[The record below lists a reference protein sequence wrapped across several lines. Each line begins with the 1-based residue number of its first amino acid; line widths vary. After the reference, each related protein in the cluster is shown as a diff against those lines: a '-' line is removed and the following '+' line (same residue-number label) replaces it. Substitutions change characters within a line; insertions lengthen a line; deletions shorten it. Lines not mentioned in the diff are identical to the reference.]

1 MLRVENLILK
11 KGDREILKK
20 INLEIEAGEVHAV
33 LGRNG
38 TGKTTLAY
46 TLMGCNGY
54 QSNEGKIIFEGNDI
68 TYLPI
73 WQRAKLGITLAWQ
86 GPVCFEGLTVKEY
99 LKCGDQNVD
108 VNSLLSIVGLSPD
121 CSERMVDDELS
132 GGERKR
138 VELASVIAMHP
149 KLAILDE
156 IDSGIDI
163 ISLPFIGKTIRKM
176 KEDGITVLLITHNE
190 DTLDIGDRI
199 SLICAGEIVKTA
211 KPEAAKE
218 YFKKHCKECSHPY
231 QVDREELKNGFKRI

>member
-11 KGDREILKK
+11 KGDREILKG
-20 INLEIEAGEVHAV
+20 INLEIEQGEVHAI

-46 TLMGCNGY
+46 ALMGCSGY
-54 QSNEGKIIFEGNDI
+54 QPNGGKIIFEGEDI
-68 TYLPI
+68 TNLSI

-86 GPVCFEGLTVKEY
+86 APVRFEGLTVKEY
-99 LKCGDQNVD
+99 LKCSNKNVD
-108 VNSLLSIVGLSPD
+108 VDAVLSIVGLPHD
-121 CSERMVDDELS
+121 CSERMVDDKLS

-138 VELASVIAMHP
+138 IELASVIAMHP
-149 KLAILDE
+149 KLVILDE

-176 KEDGITVLLITHNE
+176 KDEGITIFLITHNE
-190 DTLDIGDRI
+190 DVLDIGDRI

-218 YFKKHCKECSHPY
+218 YFRKHCKECNHLY
-231 QVDREELKNGFKRI
+231 NVDWKELKNGFKRI